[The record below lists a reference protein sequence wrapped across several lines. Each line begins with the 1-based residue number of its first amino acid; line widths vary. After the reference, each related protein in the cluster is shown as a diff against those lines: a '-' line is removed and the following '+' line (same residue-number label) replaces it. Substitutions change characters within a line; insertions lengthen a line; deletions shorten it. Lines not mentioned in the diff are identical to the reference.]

1 MGSAEV
7 IRLRPDSE
15 TELFAELSALDKA
28 CIGAEGWSAESF
40 RSEAEKENGIVLY
53 ITTED
58 GRPAALISGYT
69 ALGEASVTSVAVD
82 PAHRRKGLARL
93 LMESFLDALPED
105 TEKVFLEVRQGNLP
119 AVSLYESFG
128 FEAVGLRKNFYR
140 DPVEHALVM
149 AKKL

>member
-15 TELFAELSALDKA
+15 TALFAELSALDKA

-40 RSEAEKENGIVLY
+40 HSEAEKENGIVLY
-53 ITTED
+53 VMD
-58 GRPAALISGYT
+58 GGCPAALISGYT

-140 DPVEHALVM
+140 DPAEHALVM